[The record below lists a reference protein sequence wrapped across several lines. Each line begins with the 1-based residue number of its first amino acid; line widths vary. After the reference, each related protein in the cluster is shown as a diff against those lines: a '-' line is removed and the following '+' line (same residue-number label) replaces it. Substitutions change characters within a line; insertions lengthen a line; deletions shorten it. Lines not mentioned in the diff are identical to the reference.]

1 MLSPTGLRQ
10 SPAGGADNFAPV
22 KIPVKNVTASAFVQ
36 YGLYALDLTQS
47 DGDVTSIDL
56 ALSSLIP
63 VATANMATGMLCVV
77 QSAIAAGDTG
87 FAVIQGRTKMVT
99 NGSAILKGSPL
110 KGVNASYKVAIATI
124 ATDRHH
130 AIALEVNG
138 SVDATTIQ
146 ALLICPYGTF

>member
-1 MLSPTGLRQ
+1 VLSPTGLRQ
-10 SPAGGADNFAPV
+10 SVIGGADNFQPV

-36 YGLYALDLTQS
+36 FGLYALDLTQS

-77 QSAIAAGDTG
+77 QSAIAAGDVGT
-87 FAVIQGRTKMVT
+87 AIIWGRTKMVS

-110 KGVNASYKVAIATI
+110 KGVNASHKVAIATI
-124 ATDRHH
+124 ATDRFHG
-130 AIALEVNG
+130 IALEANG

-146 ALLICPYGTF
+146 CLLIAPYGTF